1 MEDFRSGFV
10 SLIGKPNVGK
20 STLLNKLVGEK
31 IAIVSACPQTTRNL
45 IRGIVTFDEAQII
58 FVDTPGIT
66 ELSKV
71 KTLLDR
77 QIIRETLKGLK
88 GTDLILFLVDG
99 TPFSQ
104 EDDFILKN
112 LKQLKKPVFLVVNKV
127 DQLKEFQWKAISEE
141 YLSHFPFSRVIP
153 VSAKKE
159 TNLSILAGEMIQ
171 QLPVHPPYYPSD
183 LITDSPER
191 ILIAEFIREKIF
203 HFTRQEIPYSSLVK
217 IQQFE
222 ERKNHLIYIRA
233 AIYVEHS
240 SQRGILV
247 GKSGSMIKKIGEEA
261 RREIETHLGCKIY
274 LDLWVGVKK
283 AWRMRQKSFRE
294 IGPQMD

>member
-1 MEDFRSGFV
+1 MEDFKSGFV
-10 SLIGKPNVGK
+10 TLIGKPNVGK
-20 STLLNKLVGEK
+20 STLLNRLVGEK

-66 ELSKV
+66 ELSKI
-71 KTLLDR
+71 KTLIDR

-112 LKQLKKPVFLVVNKV
+112 LERLKKPVFLIINKV
-127 DQLKEFQWKAISEE
+127 DQLKEFQWKALSEE
-141 YLSHFPFSRVIP
+141 YLSHFPFRRVIP

-183 LITDSPER
+183 LITDYPER

-222 ERKNHLIYIRA
+222 ERKNNLIYIRA

>member
-1 MEDFRSGFV
+1 MEDFKSGFV
-10 SLIGKPNVGK
+10 TLIGKPNVGK

-31 IAIVSACPQTTRNL
+31 ITIVSACPQTTRNL

-66 ELSKV
+66 ELSKI

-104 EDDFILKN
+104 EDDFILNN
-112 LKQLKKPVFLVVNKV
+112 LKGLKKPVFLIINKV
-127 DQLKEFQWKAISEE
+127 DQLKEFQWKALSEE
-141 YLSHFPFSRVIP
+141 YLGHFPFSRVIP

-203 HFTRQEIPYSSLVK
+203 LFTRQEIPYSSLVK

-222 ERKNHLIYIRA
+222 ERKNNLIYIRA

-261 RREIETHLGCKIY
+261 RREIETHLSCKIY

-283 AWRMRQKSFRE
+283 AWRMRHKSLRE
-294 IGPQMD
+294 IRPQMD

>member
-10 SLIGKPNVGK
+10 TLIGKPNVGK

-31 IAIVSACPQTTRNL
+31 IAIVSASPQTTRNL

-66 ELSKV
+66 ELSKI
-71 KTLLDR
+71 KTLIDR

-104 EDDFILKN
+104 EDDFILNN
-112 LKQLKKPVFLVVNKV
+112 LKRLKKPVFLIINKV
-127 DQLKEFQWKAISEE
+127 DQLKEFQWKALSEE
-141 YLSHFPFSRVIP
+141 YSSHFPFSRVIP

-183 LITDSPER
+183 LITDYPER

-222 ERKNHLIYIRA
+222 ERKNNLIYIRA

>member
-10 SLIGKPNVGK
+10 TLIGKPNVGK

-66 ELSKV
+66 ELSKI

-99 TPFSQ
+99 TPFSR
-104 EDDFILKN
+104 EDDFILNN
-112 LKQLKKPVFLVVNKV
+112 LKRLKKPVFLIINKV
-127 DQLKEFQWKAISEE
+127 DQLKEFQWKALSEE

-159 TNLSILAGEMIQ
+159 TNLSILVGEMIQ

-183 LITDSPER
+183 LITDYPER

-222 ERKNHLIYIRA
+222 ERKNNLIYIRA

>member
-10 SLIGKPNVGK
+10 TLIGKPNVGK

-66 ELSKV
+66 ELSKI
-71 KTLLDR
+71 KTLIDR

-104 EDDFILKN
+104 EDDFILNN
-112 LKQLKKPVFLVVNKV
+112 LKRLKKPVFLIINKV
-127 DQLKEFQWKAISEE
+127 DQLKEFQWKALSEE
-141 YLSHFPFSRVIP
+141 YLSHFPFGRVIP

-159 TNLSILAGEMIQ
+159 TNLSILVGEMIQ

-183 LITDSPER
+183 LITDYPER

-222 ERKNHLIYIRA
+222 ERKNNLIYIRA